1 MPCEGRSGAER
12 AGAAARTAPG
22 RGLRLCAAPL
32 ARYRLSAPG
41 ARGPRLKGLPASS
54 LRDARSCQGVLGG
67 PARQF
72 RLLSFLLLLL
82 RGAPAWHTMATGR
95 AALGLLLLGAVG
107 ALPQKQNLC
116 TPSFY
121 HNESSGRCCYHCP
134 PDQVPQKSCPQ
145 GPQDCRKKCNPDY
158 YLEDKQ
164 KAHCLACVSCSEG
177 DLVETIPC
185 TWNTPRVCK
194 CQDGMFC
201 ATLARYTCARCVK
214 HSLCPP
220 EARVKHQGTSEKDT
234 VCEPCPPGTFSNY
247 SSSGKDCLPKP
258 RIRNI
263 TEPSN
268 TTAGWSLTQ
277 DTETVSPSLT
287 GRPNPGSE
295 PLFWVMTIFAVMLG
309 LVVFL
314 VCQQKACRK
323 GILQSYSPR
332 KNCQQPRS
340 LPRKAKV
347 TEKQGLMSSRPA
359 PETAKSLMSF
369 CKESVGPDLNA
380 AENLGPGDISEPR
393 PIPEH
398 TNNQIENIY
407 IMKADTVIVGS
418 VARVSEGRNP
428 TTTLE
433 IEEKTLETDQS
444 THYPEQETELSPG
457 GHIDVMFSVEEEGK
471 EYWPTAVSAK

>member
-1 MPCEGRSGAER
+1 
-12 AGAAARTAPG
+12 
-22 RGLRLCAAPL
+22 
-32 ARYRLSAPG
+32 
-41 ARGPRLKGLPASS
+41 
-54 LRDARSCQGVLGG
+54 
-67 PARQF
+67 
-72 RLLSFLLLLL
+72 
-82 RGAPAWHTMATGR
+82 MATAR

-107 ALPQKQNLC
+107 ALPQKQELYAPNFC
-116 TPSFY
+116 
-121 HNESSGRCCYHCP
+121 HNESNGRCCYHCP
-134 PDQVPQKSCPQ
+134 PDQVPRKSCPQ
-145 GPQDCRKKCNPDY
+145 GPQDCRKKCDPDH
-158 YLEDKQ
+158 YLEDKR
-164 KAHCLACVSCSEG
+164 KSRCLACVSCSEG
-177 DLVETIPC
+177 DLVEKNPC
-185 TWNTPRVCK
+185 TWNSPRVCK

-201 ATLARYTCARCVK
+201 ATAVRFTCARCVK

-220 EARVKHQGTSEKDT
+220 EARVKHQGTLEKDT

-247 SSSGKDCLPKP
+247 SSSAKDCLPNP
-258 RIRNI
+258 RITNI

-268 TTAGWSLTQ
+268 TTADWSLTH

-287 GRPNPGSE
+287 GRPNPGSK
-295 PLFWVMTIFAVMLG
+295 PLFWVMTIFAVMFG

-332 KNCQQPRS
+332 KNCQQPRN
-340 LPRKAKV
+340 LPKKANV
-347 TEKQGLMSSRPA
+347 SEKQGLMSSRPA
-359 PETAKSLMSF
+359 PETAKSMISF
-369 CKESVGPDLNA
+369 CKESVGADLNA

-393 PIPEH
+393 PILEH

-428 TTTLE
+428 STTLE

-457 GHIDVMFSVEEEGK
+457 GHIEVMFSVEEEGK
-471 EYWPTAVSAK
+471 EYHWPTAVSAK

>member
-1 MPCEGRSGAER
+1 
-12 AGAAARTAPG
+12 
-22 RGLRLCAAPL
+22 
-32 ARYRLSAPG
+32 
-41 ARGPRLKGLPASS
+41 
-54 LRDARSCQGVLGG
+54 
-67 PARQF
+67 
-72 RLLSFLLLLL
+72 
-82 RGAPAWHTMATGR
+82 
-95 AALGLLLLGAVG
+95 
-107 ALPQKQNLC
+107 
-116 TPSFY
+116 
-121 HNESSGRCCYHCP
+121 
-134 PDQVPQKSCPQ
+134 QKSCPQ

-258 RIRNI
+258 RNVMKM
-263 TEPSN
+263 N
-268 TTAGWSLTQ
+268 N
-277 DTETVSPSLT
+277 VSKGKDNFAKAS
-287 GRPNPGSE
+287 S
-295 PLFWVMTIFAVMLG
+295 LFWPKLPTQVDPDVDSARRCGELEDVPTKGENEQSITTCECLSKLIEGIELKLYEVDIITRTSVSSVKYNLMSESIMLHQD
-309 LVVFL
+309 LSLMMFF
-314 VCQQKACRK
+314 VCVL
-323 GILQSYSPR
+323 GYSPR
-332 KNCQQPRS
+332 KNCQIRAYVLKIKS
-340 LPRKAKV
+340 FKNKKLYAKILMWKAKV